1 MRMNSKRT
9 DYDAYVF
16 DLYGTLVD
24 IRTDEEDEQL
34 WESFANHLHAHGM
47 IIPADEL
54 KNIYRGLCADGQ
66 AKADNALAEAHVPG
80 PAEIDIIQV
89 WRQIGERSDIHLSET
104 ELSKLS
110 WTFRRLSI
118 KKLRL
123 YDGAESLLKNLRKN
137 GKKVVLLTN
146 AQASFTLPEL
156 TELGLDH
163 TFDHILISSAA
174 GVKKPS
180 PAFFAHL
187 WELGLVPQ
195 HCLMIGN
202 DDVCDCWGA
211 ANAGMDSVY
220 IRTDQSPPL
229 SGPLPNN
236 CKEIPSIYEFLK
248 QL

>member
-1 MRMNSKRT
+1 MRMNSKRI
-9 DYDAYVF
+9 DYGAFVF
-16 DLYGTLVD
+16 DLYGTLAD
-24 IRTDEEDEQL
+24 IRTDEEDERL
-34 WESFANHLHAHGM
+34 WSSFANHLQAHGM
-47 IIPADEL
+47 IIPADKL
-54 KNIYRGLCADGQ
+54 KIIYRGLCADEQ
-66 AKADNALAEAHVPG
+66 AKADNALAEAHVLG

-104 ELSKLS
+104 ELSELS

-123 YDGAESLLKNLRKN
+123 YDGAEFLLKNIRKN

-156 TELGLDH
+156 TVLGLDH
-163 TFDHILISSAA
+163 AFDHILISSAA

-180 PAFFAHL
+180 PAFFARL
-187 WELGLVPQ
+187 WDLGLIPQ

-211 ANAGMDSVY
+211 ENAGMDSVY

-229 SGPLPNN
+229 SGPLPTN
-236 CKEIPSIYEFLK
+236 CREIQTLTDIII
-248 QL
+248 